1 MQKTFRGAG
10 VALITP
16 FRSDLQIDFESLGSV
31 IESQIEN
38 GMDYLVALGT
48 TAETATLSQVE
59 KQRVIDFVVT
69 RTAGRVPIMVGIGG
83 NSTSEVID
91 MINSLNLAKVA
102 GILSVVPYYNKPSQE
117 GIYQHFMAIAAA
129 SPLPVILYNVPGRT
143 GVNMSAETTLRLAH
157 DAENIVATK
166 EASGNIGEILK
177 ILKGKPDNFSVI
189 SGDDSFVVPIISIGG
204 EGVISVVA
212 NLAPKLISSM
222 THYALHGDFNNAATI
237 QLDLQSLIED
247 IFAEGNPSG
256 VKAAMHSTGMIENQ
270 LRLPLVPVSEKLY
283 KALAEKTK
291 TLLRG

>member
-16 FRSDLQIDFESLGSV
+16 FRSDLQIDFESLGGV

-48 TAETATLSQVE
+48 TAETATLSPVE

-69 RTAGRVPIMVGIGG
+69 RTAGRIPVMVGIGG

-91 MINSLNLAKVA
+91 KINSFNLVKVA

-143 GVNMSAETTLRLAH
+143 AINMTAETTLRLAH

-166 EASGNIGEILK
+166 EASGNIGEIIK
-177 ILKGKPDNFSVI
+177 ILKGKPEKFSVI

-222 THYALHGDFNNAATI
+222 THCALHGDFNNAATI

-283 KALAEKTK
+283 RSLAEKTK
-291 TLLRG
+291 NLL